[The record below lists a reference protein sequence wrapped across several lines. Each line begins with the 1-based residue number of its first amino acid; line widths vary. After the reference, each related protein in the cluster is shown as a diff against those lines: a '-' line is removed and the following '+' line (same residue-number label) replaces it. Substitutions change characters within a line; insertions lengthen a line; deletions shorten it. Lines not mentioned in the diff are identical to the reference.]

1 MKNRN
6 AVLERLNVFEV
17 EMKMKVEMEVEV
29 EDSLAGI
36 FFTIFDLQQLS
47 VATEYSTLSVDLCE
61 IPIHTQIRVNCTA
74 VIKFNLCMGVA
85 CTDMNSICNEP
96 VAER

>member
-61 IPIHTQIRVNCTA
+61 IPIHTQIRV
-74 VIKFNLCMGVA
+74 
-85 CTDMNSICNEP
+85 
-96 VAER
+96 